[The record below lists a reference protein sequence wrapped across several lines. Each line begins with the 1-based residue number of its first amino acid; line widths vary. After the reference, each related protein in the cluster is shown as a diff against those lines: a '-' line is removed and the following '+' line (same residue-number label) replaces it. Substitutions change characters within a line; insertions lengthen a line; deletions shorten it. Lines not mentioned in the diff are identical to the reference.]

1 MPREWPRDC
10 NETRGNGGAAKIRKT
25 NFSAPHSRETFP
37 PKGFWKSLPNPPY
50 ISNEYLFPVHFLRP
64 PTRTLLVLSAR
75 THLHPRCF
83 ALRRVPCLAHRPDGS
98 ARTAYAV
105 RTKQAHKVD
114 RINGRY
120 LVSRSTTSAIIPAH
134 APLIGRDTMRGVQKS
149 WRGPLHW
156 GLGRAVGSGACKRMR
171 GSGGSEKRL
180 LSLRSVHAAADA
192 METVIEGAMITS
204 ADSVEED
211 QSGGDNK
218 ENDSVDEVVGSKRG
232 RKHTPWSARSRGG
245 NRGR

>member
-149 WRGPLHW
+149 WRGPLL
-156 GLGRAVGSGACKRMR
+156 GLGP
-171 GSGGSEKRL
+171 
-180 LSLRSVHAAADA
+180 
-192 METVIEGAMITS
+192 
-204 ADSVEED
+204 
-211 QSGGDNK
+211 
-218 ENDSVDEVVGSKRG
+218 RG
-232 RKHTPWSARSRGG
+232 RIRRV
-245 NRGR
+245 